1 MFPKNSLEK
10 KLDVQIATSSRMDNA
25 IQLWMQMY
33 ENTPPWLGGPAHIK
47 SLNLSS
53 VIAEEFS
60 RLTLTEFAIELT
72 GSARATYLQDQLGVM
87 LSNLSNI
94 TELWCALG
102 GIVLKPF
109 AAGEDENGNPDHI
122 ELDVVQ
128 ANRFY
133 PTAFNSNREVTG
145 AVFVD
150 SKRIGHYIYTRLE
163 YHSLVGDTY
172 TVLNRAF
179 RSERL
184 FADASE
190 SDQIN
195 AEHPFAEEV
204 SLEQVDEWK
213 GLQPRVEM
221 NGIKHPFFVYIK
233 QPRANSIDPHSP
245 LGTSVFARARDL
257 IEEADRQYSRILWEY
272 EAKETAIDADEDL
285 FDTDKSGRPII
296 PVGKER
302 LFRTYKETGITEKN
316 TFFETFSPEIRDSSM
331 YNGLNKLFRNIE
343 FLCGLAYG
351 TISDINEVEK
361 TAEEIRASKQR
372 SYATVSV
379 MQTAMENGLRQ
390 LIDVMDALCT
400 LYGIVPIGQIE
411 TTITWGDGVLE
422 DTDKEYQ
429 RRWSMVLA
437 GKLKLEKF
445 FAWYFGCTEEAAR
458 DLIPPQT
465 QYPVEE

>member
-1 MFPKNSLEK
+1 MFPKSSLEK
-10 KLDVQIATSSRMDNA
+10 KLDVQIATSALMDNA

-33 ENTPPWLGGPAHIK
+33 ENTPPWLGGPAHVK
-47 SLNLSS
+47 SLNLPS

-72 GSARATYLQDQLGVM
+72 GSARATFLQDQLSVM
-87 LSNLSNI
+87 LSNISNI

-145 AVFVD
+145 AIFVD
-150 SKRIGHYIYTRLE
+150 TKRIGHYIYTRLE
-163 YHSLVGDTY
+163 HHSLVGDTY

-184 FADASE
+184 YASVSE
-190 SDQIN
+190 NDNIN
-195 AEHPFAEEV
+195 AEHPFAEEI

-221 NGIKHPFFVYIK
+221 HGITHPFFVYIK
-233 QPRANSIDPHSP
+233 QPRANTVDPHSP
-245 LGTSVFARARDL
+245 LGTSVYARARDQ

-272 EAKETAIDADEDL
+272 EAKETAIDADETL
-285 FDTDKSGRPII
+285 FETDRSGRPII

-302 LFRTYKETGITEKN
+302 LFRTYDAGSTEKG
-316 TFFETFSPEIRDSSM
+316 TFFETFSPEIRDNSLF
-331 YNGLNKLFRNIE
+331 NGLNNLFRRIE
-343 FLCGLAYG
+343 FQCGLAYG
-351 TISDINEVEK
+351 TISDVNEVEK
-361 TAEEIRASKQR
+361 TAEEIRTSKQR
-372 SYATVSV
+372 SYATVSA
-379 MQTAMENGLRQ
+379 MQTALEDGLRR
-390 LIDVMDALCT
+390 LIGVVDTLCT
-400 LYGIVPIGQIE
+400 LYGIVPPGAIE
-411 TTITWGDGVLE
+411 TTVTWGDGVLE
-422 DTDKEYQ
+422 DTEKEYQ

-437 GKLKLEKF
+437 GKLKVEKF
-445 FAWYFGCTEEAAR
+445 YAWYFGCTEEAAME
-458 DLIPPQT
+458 LIPQQT

>member
-1 MFPKNSLEK
+1 MFPKNNLEK
-10 KLDVQIATSSRMDNA
+10 KLDVQIATSALMDNA

-33 ENTPPWLGGPAHIK
+33 ENTPPWLGGPAHVK
-47 SLNLSS
+47 SLNLPS

-60 RLTLTEFAIELT
+60 RLTLTEFVIELT
-72 GSARATYLQDQLGVM
+72 GSARATFLQDQLAVM
-87 LSNLSNI
+87 LTNISNI

-109 AAGEDENGNPDHI
+109 AAGADENGNPDHI

-145 AVFVD
+145 AIFVD
-150 SKRIGHYIYTRLE
+150 TKRIGHYIYTRLE

-184 FADASE
+184 YASVSE
-190 SDQIN
+190 NDNIN
-195 AEHPFAEEV
+195 AEHPFAEEIQL
-204 SLEQVDEWK
+204 SQVDEWK

-221 NGIKHPFFVYIK
+221 HGITQPFFVYVK
-233 QPRANSIDPHSP
+233 QPRANTIDPHSP
-245 LGTSVFARARDL
+245 LGSSVYSRARDL

-272 EAKETAIDADEDL
+272 EAKEAAIDADETL
-285 FDTDKSGRPII
+285 FETDRSGRPII

-302 LFRTYKETGITEKN
+302 LFRTYDAGSTEKS

-331 YNGLNKLFRNIE
+331 FNGLNNLFRRIE

-351 TISDINEVEK
+351 TISDVNEVEK
-361 TAEEIRASKQR
+361 TAEEIRTSKQR
-372 SYATVSV
+372 SYATVSA
-379 MQTAMENGLRQ
+379 MQTALEDGLRR
-390 LIDVMDALCT
+390 LIGVMDTLCT
-400 LYGIVPIGQIE
+400 LYGIVPPGAIE
-411 TTITWGDGVLE
+411 TTVTWGDGVLE
-422 DTDKEYQ
+422 DTEKEYQ
-429 RRWSMVLA
+429 RRWNMVLA

-458 DLIPPQT
+458 ELIPQKT
-465 QYPVEE
+465 EYPAEK